1 MLHPSHPPHLSH
13 LLSNPNNPTSGTTA
27 RVARN
32 LALLVPALAQV
43 VRAAVHDDG
52 AAEHA
57 FGPDELDLLVRQGA
71 LCVALGVRL
80 EVAQVADVAFRVGG
94 GAVGFGEGVD
104 CISREGRGGF
114 GLAGII
120 SLGSLAI
127 CDFDFDFDL
136 EGWFGIERRGGG
148 ADGGG
153 AVEDITH
160 NEDRRW
166 CSRWC
171 CRRIGGRACRARPRR
186 RGL

>member
-1 MLHPSHPPHLSH
+1 MLRPSHPPHLSH
-13 LLSNPNNPTSGTTA
+13 LLSNPNNPASGTTA

-71 LCVALGVRL
+71 LCVALRVRL

-104 CISREGRGGF
+104 CISREGRRGVWVSGDNY
-114 GLAGII
+114 
-120 SLGSLAI
+120 SLARSLFVI
-127 CDFDFDFDL
+127 L
-136 EGWFGIERRGGG
+136 ILILILILIWRVGLGLKKGGG
-148 ADGGG
+148 
-153 AVEDITH
+153 E
-160 NEDRRW
+160 
-166 CSRWC
+166 
-171 CRRIGGRACRARPRR
+171 
-186 RGL
+186 